1 MLSLSVF
8 VYICTYLYFCSILE
22 EERGNK
28 KIIFKLY
35 RNDQLGKNNSQGR
48 GGGRQK
54 RRKRYRREGEDIKE
68 ETLELP
74 QEKKNLRL
82 HLFLHLFTSSPRR
95 KE

>member
-1 MLSLSVF
+1 MKKSQIGDVIS
-8 VYICTYLYFCSILE
+8 ICVCIHLHLYFCSVLE

-35 RNDQLGKNNSQGR
+35 RNYQLGKNNSQGR

-74 QEKKNLRL
+74 QEKK
-82 HLFLHLFTSSPRR
+82 P
-95 KE
+95 